1 MDNDINIPDKYF
13 HDFTRGFFD
22 GDGTVYI
29 YKVNKVSQIKAGFL
43 STSFVFLR
51 KFNKQL
57 CKNLNVPEKNINQKI
72 DRSGE
77 PRLVQYT
84 VDLYIDDCEKLAKFM
99 YQKNSSLC
107 LARKRKVFERW
118 QSVKRRGYS
127 KQNYPSKICWRLNNP
142 HTTA

>member
-1 MDNDINIPDKYF
+1 MYQK
-13 HDFTRGFFD
+13 
-22 GDGTVYI
+22 
-29 YKVNKVSQIKAGFL
+29 
-43 STSFVFLR
+43 
-51 KFNKQL
+51 
-57 CKNLNVPEKNINQKI
+57 KNINQKI

-127 KQNYPSKICWRLNNP
+127 KQNYPSKIGWRLNNP